1 MAISH
6 YYSRPTWLDSVLSRS
21 AAASYLVGGILC
33 LFMHQAFVGFSLC
46 LAAGYAHPK
55 GYLKLQSLWSGMF
68 RQMGLNPAHAT
79 GLVFGILAGGFITLA
94 WVEPA
99 HAQFFG
105 NAETFFTDMLAGSAM
120 GAGGTA
126 IVGIVMN
133 TIRALF
139 IIYLI
144 FGLVSVINAARQ
156 GEEWKDLAKT
166 PFMVLVCG
174 VVGDVLV
181 GAISG
186 TA

>member
-1 MAISH
+1 MAISS
-6 YYSRPTWLDSVLSRS
+6 YYNRPTWLDSVLSRS
-21 AAASYLVGGILC
+21 AAAGYLVGGIVC
-33 LFMHQAFVGFSLC
+33 FFMSQAFVGFCLC
-46 LAAGYAHPK
+46 LAAVYADPK

-68 RQMGLNPAHAT
+68 KRMGLSPAHAT
-79 GLVFGILAGGFITLA
+79 GLVFGIAAGGFIVLA

-105 NAETFFTDMLAGSAM
+105 NAETFFTEMLDGSEL

-126 IVGIVMN
+126 IVEIVMN

-174 VVGDVLV
+174 ILGDVLV
-181 GAISG
+181 GAIAG
-186 TA
+186 T